1 MIAYVPLFMVLPGV
15 LLDDSDMPDP
25 LSLGS
30 DSVTHWDWDQV
41 IRRDDTLMGYSL
53 IADHIQGAGF
63 EWPFWIMD
71 GIEGGGAVVVNFEA
85 GANGIVT

>member
-1 MIAYVPLFMVLPGV
+1 MDVPARPAQETYLPT
-15 LLDDSDMPDP
+15 P

-30 DSVTHWDWDQV
+30 VSVTHWDWEQV

-63 EWPFWIMD
+63 EWPFWVMD
-71 GIEGGGAVVVNFEA
+71 GIEGEGAVVVNFEA

>member
-1 MIAYVPLFMVLPGV
+1 
-15 LLDDSDMPDP
+15 
-25 LSLGS
+25 
-30 DSVTHWDWDQV
+30 
-41 IRRDDTLMGYSL
+41 MGYSL
-53 IADHIQGAGF
+53 MADHIQGAGF